1 MTKAVRAVIESDY
14 LPENPFNA
22 IYRVMLPNTLLM
34 NAFHYYKQEKG
45 VVKRINANVK
55 NETQARQQKQSIA
68 NEPWTEESNFIEL
81 KYVLNTVRFTLT
93 KW

>member
-81 KYVLNTVRFTLT
+81 RDIVLT
-93 KW
+93 KRVMIAER